1 MKNVLMIVPF
11 FPPNAGGGA
20 YRPLGFVKYL
30 GRSGWNP
37 TVVTMASNSFW
48 ITDDSLVAE
57 IPADCDVRRTP
68 TMSAQ
73 ALLSKFRGKP
83 EASTGQGNRQVRS
96 SRIFKILRTL
106 GSATLVPDT
115 YRGWYPFAVREGLR
129 ACREKPVDAIY
140 STSPPET
147 SHLIGLRLHQETGLP
162 WVADFRDPWMNLYL
176 LPSPTPVH
184 KRLHE
189 RLERRVCEK
198 AYIVVTSP
206 WHREVL
212 AEKYPRLGEVALIPN
227 GYDPSDIEPVMDIR
241 PPSDEFRI
249 VHAGMLTQSRSAAA
263 FLKALKIF
271 FDESAGAR
279 ERTQVVFLGPRES
292 ENDRAREELGL
303 GDSVSFRDTVSH
315 AEALKIERASHIL
328 VLIKHANPI
337 YDGIVPGKL
346 YEYIGVRRPILA
358 LAPDGEASAIVRRHR
373 RGEVARQDDPRA
385 IADRLKLMADK
396 HRNGTLETDYDLSP
410 VAEYRRDVLT
420 ERLAERLDSLS
431 RLRV

>member
-30 GRSGWNP
+30 GRSGWKP

-57 IPADCDVRRTP
+57 IPSGCDVRRTP
-68 TMSAQ
+68 AMSAQ
-73 ALLSKFRGKP
+73 ALLSKFRGKSGGP
-83 EASTGQGNRQVRS
+83 AGEGKRQVRS
-96 SRIFKILRTL
+96 SRIFGVLRTL
-106 GSATLVPDT
+106 GSAALVPDT
-115 YRGWYPFAVREGLR
+115 YRGWYPFAVREGLKV
-129 ACREKPVDAIY
+129 CREKPVDAIY

-147 SHLIGLRLHQETGLP
+147 SHLIGLRLHEETGLP

-176 LPSPTPVH
+176 LPTPTPIH
-184 KRLHE
+184 RRLHE
-189 RLERRVCEK
+189 RLERRVCDQ
-198 AYIVVTSP
+198 ASIVVTSP
-206 WHREVL
+206 WHRDIL
-212 AEKYPRLGEVALIPN
+212 TAKYPRLADVALIPN
-227 GYDPSDIEPVMDIR
+227 GYDPSDIERVRSIV
-241 PPSDEFRI
+241 PPSDRFQI
-249 VHAGMLTQSRSAAA
+249 VHAGMLTQKRSAAA
-263 FLKALKIF
+263 FLRALKIF

-279 ERTQVVFLGPRES
+279 EGTHVVFLGPRES
-292 ENDRAREELGL
+292 ENDRAREELAL
-303 GDSVSFRDTVSH
+303 GDAVSFRDTVSH

-328 VLIKHANPI
+328 VLIKQANPL

-358 LAPDGEASAIVRRHR
+358 LAPEGEASAIVRKYR

-385 IADRLKLMADK
+385 IADKLKLMVEK

-420 ERLAERLDSLS
+420 DRLAERLDSLS
-431 RLRV
+431 RLRD